1 MRPAARSDA
10 SGATQSTIGIA
21 TRVRREQ
28 PANRIIFDRCRK
40 STSAVEKMAQLIN
53 AVAADQGVCRDYIAE
68 TQLRIEERLLE
79 LRTIAIASR
88 SGRWLGT
95 RAPLRHEL
103 IELGF
108 VLRRPQAN
116 EKVLKFPLLL
126 FEAVQGFLTIFV
138 EGAIAARP

>member
-10 SGATQSTIGIA
+10 SGTTQSTIGIA

-28 PANRIIFDRCRK
+28 PANPIIFDRCRK

-53 AVAADQGVCRDYIAE
+53 AVAADEESAATILPKPSSALKSDCRSF
-68 TQLRIEERLLE
+68 
-79 LRTIAIASR
+79 AIASR

-108 VLRRPQAN
+108 VLRRPQTN
-116 EKVLKFPLLL
+116 EEVLKFPLLL
-126 FEAVQGFLTIFV
+126 FEAPQGFLTIVV
-138 EGAIAARP
+138 ERAIAA